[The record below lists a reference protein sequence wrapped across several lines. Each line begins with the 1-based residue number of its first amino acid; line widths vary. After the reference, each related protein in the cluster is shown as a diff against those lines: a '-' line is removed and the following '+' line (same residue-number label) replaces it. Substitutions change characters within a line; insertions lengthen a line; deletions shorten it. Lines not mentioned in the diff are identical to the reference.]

1 MFFWQFEFLSNRFF
15 YLEFVSVGCN
25 YKGRSYEQG
34 SLVNTDQPCLK
45 CTCVIGNL
53 VCHLQVC
60 PELPDPPPQ
69 GCVIVHKKNKCCAHL
84 QCYYGKT
91 NSRMYHCIV
100 IHAVQ

>member
-1 MFFWQFEFLSNRFF
+1 MFFCCNNFYFLN
-15 YLEFVSVGCN
+15 LEIASIGCN
-25 YKGRSYEQG
+25 YKGRSYDPG

-45 CTCVIGNL
+45 CTCVTGSL

-84 QCYYGKT
+84 QCYYGK
-91 NSRMYHCIV
+91 I
-100 IHAVQ
+100 